1 MNTLSGLARS
11 HGTVQAFVWEDRAL
25 VLSERKKRLAAS
37 VVAEYADIQP
47 TTAGI
52 IEAAYDRGLSVSVT
66 GKPGDGLVVVGRVS
80 VYVGAGRMKDSI
92 EDSSRIR
99 LDKVKVRHL
108 DFVETTPTEA
118 IATCFRLARSTDDRD
133 DWLLTYGA
141 EWTCVNRSQVVRW
154 WLSTGELPSV
164 HGVYRTRGEAKEAA
178 ASANA
183 SGDNPN
189 AKGIDRKAELLGED
203 LPKPVKEPHRCS
215 QCGKVKQMLP
225 HRRICD
231 ACKATIN
238 AAESA
243 SRVGPVADCAL

>member
-37 VVAEYADIQP
+37 VVAEYMNIEP
-47 TTAGI
+47 TACGI

-80 VYVGAGRMKDSI
+80 IYVGAGRIKEGID
-92 EDSSRIR
+92 DANRIR
-99 LDKVKVRHL
+99 LGKVNFRHL

>member
-25 VLSERKKRLAAS
+25 VLSERKKRLSIS
-37 VVAEYADIQP
+37 VVAEYMNIEP
-47 TTAGI
+47 TACGI

-141 EWTCVNRSQVVRW
+141 EWTCVNRSQVVRC